1 MANLYNDENM
11 KIKCIEKYLEDFDS
25 NFVFCQS
32 HQDFEQVKTKIN
44 KRFYEAPKI
53 ISDVFEGI
61 IGAVFADGGYNETV
75 RVLQHLLG
83 PFVCMVAKFLD
94 KIRKNPI
101 EEFNLFWSSQAITP
115 QVITFGLGG
124 KKEKN
129 AYDTSDEE
137 EKIEYAYDIDEQPKD
152 CPHVNY
158 KCVIIYEG
166 NKMLCKSYG
175 NTKEQAKKNACAL
188 GFAKL
193 RQQLIGEV
201 GFEGNSNSFYS
212 ASLPNNSNL
221 NDSQNLSSDGN
232 LDEEEI
238 IKCQSSEAS
247 MLL

>member
-101 EEFNLFWSSQAITP
+101 EEFNLF
-115 QVITFGLGG
+115 
-124 KKEKN
+124 
-129 AYDTSDEE
+129 
-137 EKIEYAYDIDEQPKD
+137 
-152 CPHVNY
+152 
-158 KCVIIYEG
+158 
-166 NKMLCKSYG
+166 
-175 NTKEQAKKNACAL
+175 
-188 GFAKL
+188 
-193 RQQLIGEV
+193 
-201 GFEGNSNSFYS
+201 
-212 ASLPNNSNL
+212 
-221 NDSQNLSSDGN
+221 
-232 LDEEEI
+232 
-238 IKCQSSEAS
+238 
-247 MLL
+247 